1 MGEVIDS
8 VDRVVMEDM
17 AQALTRPYTTDEV
30 KTALFQ
36 MHPSIAPGPD
46 GMSPFFF
53 QKF

>member
-8 VDRVVMEDM
+8 VDRVVTEDM
-17 AQALTRPYTTDEV
+17 AQALTRPYTADEV
-30 KTALFQ
+30 KTTLFQ

-46 GMSPFFF
+46 GMSSFFF